1 MLFFKSVPK
10 IDFMG
15 KRRIALLISAILVLT
30 SVGFLAVKG
39 LNPGIDFAGGTLMQ
53 VQFKHSVSVGDVRS
67 VLSKFGLG
75 RAVIQKYSDNGVM
88 IRTKQLPIKERR
100 KVVEALNKA
109 LGVERV
115 LKVEMVGPTVGSDLR
130 RQAAWAVTF
139 ALIGILI
146 YISWRFQFRF
156 AVVSIIALVHDSLIT
171 LGVFSMLHR
180 EINMVFIA
188 AILTIIGYSLN
199 DTIVVLDRIREN
211 MRGIMKMRFIELIN
225 LSINQTLSRTINTS
239 LTTILP
245 VITLYIYGGEV
256 LSNFALA
263 FLVGIISGTYSS
275 IYVASALLV
284 EWDLWSKKGKKTA
297 RLSAPQTATV
307 NPSATPV
314 EKETKETPQA
324 KVAKPTGASKKR
336 SKKRRKSKKK

>member
-15 KRRIALLISAILVLT
+15 KRRVALLISAVLVLT
-30 SVGFLAVKG
+30 SVGFLVIKG

-53 VQFKHSVSVGDVRS
+53 IQFKHAVSVGDVRG

-75 RAVIQKYSDNGVM
+75 RAVIQKYSDKGVM

-100 KVVEALNKA
+100 RVTEALNKA
-109 LGVERV
+109 LGVEKV

-130 RQAAWAVTF
+130 RQAAWAVAF

-180 EINMVFIA
+180 EINMAFIA

-199 DTIVVLDRIREN
+199 DTIVVLDRVREN
-211 MRGIMKMRFIELIN
+211 MRGIMKMKLMELIN

-275 IYVASALLV
+275 IYIASALLV
-284 EWDLWSKKGKKTA
+284 EWDLWSKKGRRTA
-297 RLSAPQTATV
+297 KVSVSQAPA
-307 NPSATPV
+307 PKPAGSPA
-314 EKETKETPQA
+314 ERETKETVQVKA
-324 KVAKPTGASKKR
+324 TKPAGASKKR
-336 SKKRRKSKKK
+336 SKKRRKGKKK